1 MTEKQIEE
9 KTVEKDGLPWQ
20 AFAAVGDLNNPDS
33 WFIPHHTREVTRAVK
48 GKVGIERTVD
58 WDLMPAAAAAIFWRN
73 TEPERVNLSANE
85 ILTAAA
91 HLANH
96 YKKAGKPLPDALA
109 VLI

>member
-1 MTEKQIEE
+1 MTEKKIEQQPI
-9 KTVEKDGLPWQ
+9 TRDGLPWQ
-20 AFAAVGDLNNPDS
+20 AFAIVRNIHNPAL

-109 VLI
+109 VLT